1 MTDIFL
7 KEEISNISDEKC
19 VISTVTTLPSF
30 ISTKLDKKPSSILK
44 RITLPK
50 PESLFWQKSVVFTN
64 PETLERRFSAF
75 GQAIDTTQFVISGET
90 LPIPQLAQ
98 VLREFQLEFHI
109 DSSLSGFD
117 DIDEIEKFFY
127 DTVFKNSKTI
137 NPQIYNITIQ
147 KKNKVIMKF
156 AYFRLYS
163 ISINR
168 TPLGIFNDNND
179 LYHIKLGFKEMY
191 PINEYTVSLVE
202 DVKGLKKIGI
212 I

>member
-19 VISTVTTLPSF
+19 IISSVTTLPSF
-30 ISTKLDKKPSSILK
+30 ISTKINKKPTSILK
-44 RITLPK
+44 RIILPK

-64 PETLERRFSAF
+64 PQTLERRFSNF
-75 GQAIDTTQFVISGET
+75 GQPIETTQYVISGET

-98 VLREFQLEFHI
+98 VLREFQLDFHV
-109 DSSLSGFD
+109 DSNLTGFD
-117 DIDEIEKFFY
+117 NIDEIEKFFN

-168 TPLGIFNDNND
+168 TPFGIFNDNNNVC
-179 LYHIKLGFKEMY
+179 HIKLGFKEVY
-191 PINEYTVSLVE
+191 PINEYTASYVE
-202 DVKGLKKIGI
+202 DIKGLKKIGI